1 MKVSINWLKRYVVIE
16 EDALTLAKDLTMF
29 GLNVEE
35 VIEQQP
41 RFKGV
46 VFGKVLE
53 VSRHPSADKLSVC
66 KVEAGG
72 PEPLNIICGAPNVAE
87 GQSVPVAIHGA
98 SLPGGLK
105 IKRSKI
111 RGIVSEGMICSEVEL
126 GIGDDSSGIMVLDFE
141 TKPGTPLEEVL
152 GSKDTILDIEV
163 TPNRP
168 DQLSH
173 FGVAREIAAMYK
185 RGLKLPETISL
196 DDLSDFDLA
205 IDDKDDCPRYTAAFI
220 DNVNIAPS
228 PKWMQELLI
237 SVGMKPINNIVDI
250 TNFILMELGQPLH
263 AFDRDRLEGDKIR
276 VRRAEKGEKI
286 VTLDEVE
293 RELDEEI
300 LVIADASKPVAIAG
314 VMGGIDTEVT
324 GSTKRVLL
332 ESALFERRLIRRAR
346 KKFRLE
352 TEASYRF
359 EREGDIGITKFALE
373 RAAYLVREMQ
383 AGECDS
389 RCRDLI
395 TSKESLKERKVPLR
409 VKQVNRLMGTHLDAN
424 DIAEILGRL
433 EFKAEPS
440 KLKVD
445 VLVPS
450 FRRDID
456 AEVDLIEEVARVY
469 GYENIG
475 KDEEKRTNIFSKRN
489 QDERRNEA
497 ICDFLTMR
505 GFAEVVTSSFVDSND
520 LEKLGWSSDDR
531 RMNALRISNPLT
543 EAQSLLR
550 TSLLP
555 GLVNVAKRN
564 LSAEAEGLKIF
575 EMGKVFIKKDV
586 EDGLPDE
593 ELHLTAL
600 MSGNSA
606 PLQWFEKPRKFDI
619 YDLKGEIESLFKF
632 IGMNEDITMQ
642 THTERPGILRYLM
655 DGNGIVEA
663 GIMHRSVLKRF
674 DLEEDILFFD
684 MCLDELPKAAIS
696 TKKFSQIIQYPSV
709 KRDLCLVVDEG
720 VYFEDIKRIIVQEAK
735 HLDSITPFDYYHDG
749 NLGEGKKSYTVRL
762 TFRSEKGTLES
773 ERVDAIIEKLLEE
786 LRNRLHVKL
795 RS

>member
-359 EREGDIGITKFALE
+359 EREGD
-373 RAAYLVREMQ
+373 
-383 AGECDS
+383 
-389 RCRDLI
+389 
-395 TSKESLKERKVPLR
+395 
-409 VKQVNRLMGTHLDAN
+409 
-424 DIAEILGRL
+424 
-433 EFKAEPS
+433 
-440 KLKVD
+440 
-445 VLVPS
+445 
-450 FRRDID
+450 
-456 AEVDLIEEVARVY
+456 
-469 GYENIG
+469 
-475 KDEEKRTNIFSKRN
+475 
-489 QDERRNEA
+489 
-497 ICDFLTMR
+497 
-505 GFAEVVTSSFVDSND
+505 
-520 LEKLGWSSDDR
+520 
-531 RMNALRISNPLT
+531 
-543 EAQSLLR
+543 
-550 TSLLP
+550 
-555 GLVNVAKRN
+555 
-564 LSAEAEGLKIF
+564 
-575 EMGKVFIKKDV
+575 
-586 EDGLPDE
+586 
-593 ELHLTAL
+593 
-600 MSGNSA
+600 
-606 PLQWFEKPRKFDI
+606 
-619 YDLKGEIESLFKF
+619 
-632 IGMNEDITMQ
+632 
-642 THTERPGILRYLM
+642 
-655 DGNGIVEA
+655 
-663 GIMHRSVLKRF
+663 
-674 DLEEDILFFD
+674 
-684 MCLDELPKAAIS
+684 
-696 TKKFSQIIQYPSV
+696 
-709 KRDLCLVVDEG
+709 
-720 VYFEDIKRIIVQEAK
+720 
-735 HLDSITPFDYYHDG
+735 
-749 NLGEGKKSYTVRL
+749 
-762 TFRSEKGTLES
+762 
-773 ERVDAIIEKLLEE
+773 
-786 LRNRLHVKL
+786 
-795 RS
+795 